1 MFTNPLPLAIL
12 LWIVRPEWW
21 PMLVLTAAVRAVAGA
36 ATASWILHD
45 PLTARRWYLLPIQ
58 DMMSFLF
65 WVAGFFGNTI
75 LWRGRR
81 YRLMK
86 DGTFQLIE
94 A

>member
-1 MFTNPLPLAIL
+1 MAGADVT
-12 LWIVRPEWW
+12 IV
-21 PMLVLTAAVRAVAGA
+21 VRAVAAA
-36 ATASWILHD
+36 ATAFWILHD
-45 PLTARRWYLLPIQ
+45 SLTARRWYLVPLQ
-58 DMMSFLF
+58 DVLSFLF

-86 DGTFQLIE
+86 DGRFELIE

>member
-1 MFTNPLPLAIL
+1 LMVT
-12 LWIVRPEWW
+12 IV
-21 PMLVLTAAVRAVAGA
+21 VRAAAAA
-36 ATASWILHD
+36 ATASWILRD
-45 PLTARRWYLLPIQ
+45 ALTARRWYLVPLQ
-58 DMMSFLF
+58 DVLSFLF

-86 DGTFQLIE
+86 DGTFELIE